1 MEEGEL
7 SVDLDVGAAL
17 DAAALRPQEH
27 VLEVQLHLVDHV
39 RHLDEGVGRVTAA
52 RVVGSVGA
60 MMNWLRVQFRVE

>member
-7 SVDLDVGAAL
+7 SVDLDVGAAP

-39 RHLDEGVGRVTAA
+39 RHLGRGGARRLRVTAD
-52 RVVGSVGA
+52 
-60 MMNWLRVQFRVE
+60 NVQVIDD

>member
-7 SVDLDVGAAL
+7 SVDLDVGAAP

-39 RHLDEGVGRVTAA
+39 RHLGR
-52 RVVGSVGA
+52 SCSD
-60 MMNWLRVQFRVE
+60 VE